1 MRPLL
6 TATAAGHGSPP
17 YNGARPG
24 RSCHESYPMRVHIPI
39 LLGFV
44 AGVFFLIQFFMP
56 HEAVQ
61 ATQKELLV
69 WLRII
74 ASFGMVL
81 GLASL
86 VSRHWGKIRRRQP
99 DWQYS
104 IITLGSFIAVLFVGF
119 WKGKEP
125 GTPFAWSFDYVLVP
139 LDATMF
145 SLLAFFVASAAYR
158 TFRART
164 PEATLLLIAAVV
176 VMLGRVPIGEAMYRH
191 MPDITEWLM
200 SVPTVAAKRAIIF
213 GVALG
218 GIATSLRIIL
228 GIERSYLGG

>member
-1 MRPLL
+1 
-6 TATAAGHGSPP
+6 
-17 YNGARPG
+17 
-24 RSCHESYPMRVHIPI
+24 MRVHIP
-39 LLGFV
+39 LLLSFI
-44 AGVFFLIQFFMP
+44 AGVFFTVQFYMP
-56 HEAVQ
+56 HQ
-61 ATQKELLV
+61 AIQGTYEELVV

-74 ASFGMVL
+74 ANFGVIL
-81 GLASL
+81 GMASL
-86 VSRHWGKIRRRQP
+86 VQRHWSKIRRRQP

-104 IITLGSFIAVLFVGF
+104 IITLVSFIVVLAIGF

-125 GTPFAWSFDYVLVP
+125 GTPFAWSFNYVLVP

-176 VMLGRVPIGEAMYRH
+176 VMLGRVPIGEAIYKH
-191 MPDITEWLM
+191 MPQVTEWLM

-228 GIERSYLGG
+228 GIERSHLGG